1 MVASGCRLTQAT
13 SLVSGSGN
21 ANPSSLL
28 CLQTPCDASS
38 LPSSQSPGPGC
49 AAATHS
55 RDHAPQEDTCPRTR
69 TPAWQGQLKLGP
81 LEASLTSSLCCS
93 PSPATGKPRSLRQ
106 GTAGET
112 VLGRQ
117 ASPLKTPGYFPWA
130 AGGALYNFTLHLH
143 DPLLFQTRPE
153 EVSLCGWK
161 QSALS
166 PLCRE
171 AEKRFPGVD
180 RAGVG
185 CQGRPGLLCVRGGWR
200 PVAGARRALGRGSAR
215 WGPSMPRQRPEH
227 AAPMGPARPLSANGG
242 DGRPT
247 AKGSGNSTVKVSC

>member
-28 CLQTPCDASS
+28 RLQTPCDASS

-81 LEASLTSSLCCS
+81 LEASLTSSLCCF
-93 PSPATGKPRSLRQ
+93 PSPAMGKPRSLRQ

-166 PLCRE
+166 PLQRSREEISWRGQSRRRLPRTPWAPLHSRWVEARGRRE
-171 AEKRFPGVD
+171 ACL
-180 RAGVG
+180 RARERSVG
-185 CQGRPGLLCVRGGWR
+185 
-200 PVAGARRALGRGSAR
+200 S
-215 WGPSMPRQRPEH
+215 EH
-227 AAPMGPARPLSANGG
+227 AK
-242 DGRPT
+242 T
-247 AKGSGNSTVKVSC
+247 ET

>member
-28 CLQTPCDASS
+28 RLQTPCDASS

-166 PLCRE
+166 PLQRSREEISRRGQSRRRLPRTPWAPLRSRWVEARGRRE
-171 AEKRFPGVD
+171 ACL
-180 RAGVG
+180 RARERSVG
-185 CQGRPGLLCVRGGWR
+185 
-200 PVAGARRALGRGSAR
+200 S
-215 WGPSMPRQRPEH
+215 EH
-227 AAPMGPARPLSANGG
+227 AK
-242 DGRPT
+242 T
-247 AKGSGNSTVKVSC
+247 ET